1 MSARKTEFEGKH
13 VFIFTRDGWEFVERK
28 SAKEAVAVIAATDDG
43 KIVLTEQYRRPVDR
57 RVIDLPAG
65 LIGDEDDSDAA
76 ATAKKELE
84 EETGYRCR
92 AVERLA
98 GGPSSP
104 GITSEIVH
112 LYRATGLTR
121 EGAGGGVGGE
131 EITVHAV
138 PLRDAEQWLRD
149 KEKDGVLVDL
159 KVWSAL
165 YFVGRHG
172 A

>member
-1 MSARKTEFEGKH
+1 MSDKKTEFEGKH

-28 SAKEAVAVIAATDDG
+28 SAKEAVAVVAATDDG
-43 KIVLTEQYRRPVDR
+43 KIVLTEQYRRPVDQ

-98 GGPSSP
+98 AGPSSP

-121 EGAGGGVGGE
+121 EGAGGGVDGE

-138 PLRDAEQWLRD
+138 PLRDAAEWLRD
-149 KEKDGVLVDL
+149 KEKEGVLIDL
-159 KVWSAL
+159 KVWSGL
-165 YFVGRHG
+165 YFLSGR
-172 A
+172 

>member
-1 MSARKTEFEGKH
+1 MSGKKTEFEGKH
-13 VFIFTRDGWEFVERK
+13 VIVFTRDGWEFVERK
-28 SAKEAVAVIAATDDG
+28 SAKEAVAVVAATDDG

-76 ATAKKELE
+76 TTAKKELE

-138 PLRDAEQWLRD
+138 PLREAAQWLKE
-149 KEKDGVLVDL
+149 KEKDGVLIDL
-159 KVWSAL
+159 KVWSGL
-165 YFVGRHG
+165 FFLSIP
-172 A
+172 